1 MAYRM
6 KAPAGVIVIGS
17 ADNNLHV
24 NVLRLCIERFT
35 QRTVERALLDDIVD
49 FMERYCSRTSKNVL
63 PLRPILP
70 RETNDV
76 DLSIFKGSSN
86 SNFSPRYVPAAEKRE
101 LQSTKLQGKRP
112 FIDW

>member
-1 MAYRM
+1 
-6 KAPAGVIVIGS
+6 
-17 ADNNLHV
+17 
-24 NVLRLCIERFT
+24 
-35 QRTVERALLDDIVD
+35 
-49 FMERYCSRTSKNVL
+49 L

-112 FIDW
+112 FIDCAHDETVFKRPHNAETVVVEASGSVFL